1 MVDLRETRIS
11 RRTVLKGAVAAAG
24 ATVGAGVGGFPTIW
38 AQDIK
43 DIEIRMVGTA
53 VTISNAYEDMCEE
66 ALGFSFNMTAVD
78 LSTIAQRAMTQPR
91 SADLFEPD
99 LEQWPQ
105 VFPFGT
111 MQAIDT
117 TKLEH
122 FDSLLGIYKASGKIG
137 PDAWYGQGMNP
148 SLYCWTSDI
157 ESTDFVAPESSQ
169 WMTIVPGTF
178 NADTLGAQPE
188 KIGRPIETWAEFL
201 NPEFNGKTALQ
212 NFPGIGIMDMAMALE
227 ANGEITYSDKGNM
240 TVEEINYTFDRLIQ
254 LKKDGHFRAFWST
267 FNESVN
273 LMTSGE
279 VVLQSM
285 WSPAVAAVR
294 ARGVPCVYLDL
305 KEGYRAWALGSMIP
319 RHVEGKKLGALY
331 DYFNWYH
338 SGPAGAYFSK
348 QGYYICTPEN
358 TKKYLEP
365 WEWGYWYEGKPAEG
379 EVKDPF
385 GNVMEQ
391 PGHVRD
397 GGSFANRM
405 GRVGVWNSIMD
416 ENTLVV
422 KRWNEF
428 QTA

>member
-1 MVDLRETRIS
+1 MADLRETRIS
-11 RRTVLKGAVAAAG
+11 RRTVLKGAAAAAG
-24 ATVGAGVGGFPTIW
+24 ATVGAGVVGFPTVW

-43 DIEIRMVGTA
+43 DIEIRMIGTA
-53 VTISNAYEDMCEE
+53 VTISSVYEKMCEE
-66 ALGFSFNMTAVD
+66 ALGFQFSMSAVD
-78 LSTIAQRAMTQPR
+78 LNTIAQRAVTQPR

-99 LEQWPQ
+99 LEHFPQ
-105 VFPFGT
+105 LFPSGN

-122 FDSLLGIYKASGKIG
+122 LDLLLGIYKKSGTINA
-137 PDAWYGQGMNP
+137 DAWYGDGMNP
-148 SLYCWTSDI
+148 SRYCWTSAIDGTEFVEP
-157 ESTDFVAPESSQ
+157 ESTQ
-169 WMTIVPGTF
+169 WMTILPGTF

-188 KIGRPIETWAEFL
+188 KIGRPIETWAEFV
-201 NPEFNGKTALQ
+201 NPEFSGRTALQ
-212 NFPGIGIMDMAMALE
+212 NFPGIGIMDIAMALE
-227 ANGEITYSDKGNM
+227 ANGELTYSDKGNM
-240 TVEEINYTFDRLIQ
+240 TVDEINYTFDRLIQ

-267 FNESVN
+267 FNDSVN

-305 KEGYRAWALGSMIP
+305 KEGYRAWALGAMIP
-319 RHVEGKKLGALY
+319 RHVEGKKLGAVY

-348 QGYYICTPEN
+348 QGYYMCTPEN
-358 TKKYLEP
+358 TKKHLIP

-405 GRVGVWNSIMD
+405 GRVAVWNSIMD
-416 ENTLVV
+416 ENILVV

>member
-1 MVDLRETRIS
+1 MVDLGKTRIS
-11 RRTVLKGAVAAAG
+11 RRTALKGAAAVAG
-24 ATVGAGVGGFPTIW
+24 AAVGAGVGGFPTIW

-43 DIEIRMVGTA
+43 DIELRMVGTA
-53 VTISNAYEDMCEE
+53 VTFSNVYEAMCTE
-66 ALGFSFNMTAVD
+66 ALGFKFTQTAVD
-78 LSTIAQRAMTQPR
+78 LNTIAQRAITQPR

-99 LEQWPQ
+99 LEQFPQ
-105 VFPFGT
+105 VFPVGT
-111 MQAIDT
+111 MQAIDIRR
-117 TKLEH
+117 LEH
-122 FDSLLGIYKASGKIG
+122 YDALIGIYKKSGKIR

-148 SLYCWTSDI
+148 SRFCWTSATDG
-157 ESTDFVAPESSQ
+157 TDFVEPESTN

-178 NADTLGAQPE
+178 NADTLGARPDR
-188 KIGRPIETWAEFL
+188 IGRPIESWAEFF
-201 NPEFNGKTALQ
+201 NPEFRGKIALQ
-212 NFPGIGIMDMAMALE
+212 NFPGIGIMDVAMALE
-227 ANGEITYSDKGNM
+227 AGGEITYGDKGNM
-240 TVEEINYTFDRLIQ
+240 TPDEINFTFDRLVQ

-294 ARGVPCVYLDL
+294 ARGVPCIYLDL
-305 KEGYRAWALGSMIP
+305 NEGYRAWALGSMVP

-338 SGPAGAYFSK
+338 AGEAGAYFSK
-348 QGYYICTPEN
+348 QGYYNCTPAN
-358 TKKYLEP
+358 TKKYLDP
-365 WEWGYWYEGKPAEG
+365 WEWDYWYEGKPAQG
-379 EVKDPF
+379 EVMDPF

-397 GGSFANRM
+397 GGSFRNRM
-405 GRVGVWNSIMD
+405 GRVAVWNSTMD